1 MEIFEL
7 SRLIFD
13 SCDRIH
19 QATTDMYEHVHSDG
33 TPRYESDEIESIIKD
48 FREGVNHEI
57 DTIRSAT
64 SEYREGFDE

>member
-7 SRLIFD
+7 SRLIHG

-19 QATTDMYEHVHSDG
+19 QAATDLYESIHEDGDPIYEH
-33 TPRYESDEIESIIKD
+33 ESIEGLIKD
-48 FREGVNHEI
+48 FREWVNHEI

-64 SEYREGFDE
+64 SEYRDTFED